1 MAMKVRAFVDRLNA
15 VKASVKAGEGSPEI
29 EAGLARV
36 VAHLKQALSPEEL
49 KALIASDGEVST
61 ILEEDL
67 TTLTM
72 EWMRHRGGA

>member
-1 MAMKVRAFVDRLNA
+1 MKVRAYVERLNA
-15 VKASVKAGEGSPEI
+15 IKTSVKAGEATPEI

-36 VAHLKQALSPEEL
+36 MAHLKQALSPEDF

-72 EWMRHRGGA
+72 AWMRHRGGA